1 MHSLYSVIFLTKIYQ
16 SSNTPC
22 LSTPCGIHPGIFAQ
36 FFTCRLYNLVYPSG
50 NVPSWYS
57 PVIFWHST
65 RWIVILSRW
74 YHLDSPWCLL
84 GSHLDHKCPR
94 WLFSNSRVKFLE
106 YGRLVFIYFYQLM
119 MKWEPLSKPSGW
131 RFSRVIIRDHHMFT
145 IFGIA
150 KISGQ
155 R

>member
-1 MHSLYSVIFLTKIYQ
+1 MPMHSLYSVIFLTKIYQ

-36 FFTCRLYNLVYPSG
+36 FFTCILYNLVYPSG

-84 GSHLDHKCPR
+84 GSHLDHKSPR
-94 WLFSNSRVKFLE
+94 WLFCQILGLNFLNMVDWFSFIFINFLWWNGNH
-106 YGRLVFIYFYQLM
+106 YRNRLDEGFPV
-119 MKWEPLSKPSGW
+119 W
-131 RFSRVIIRDHHMFT
+131 
-145 IFGIA
+145 
-150 KISGQ
+150 
-155 R
+155 